1 MKFLN
6 LKNFLLVL
14 LLSMVTDLES
24 PIIDADIERQHKEQ
38 FYAGI
43 EALKLEDELK
53 NKPKTKK
60 TRTFTKLDE
69 YEQLIV
75 IIETAKSKKGTKER
89 FEYNILRTY
98 DIYLVGQTKK
108 IIEKQEKPDDPI
120 RFLVPFEHL
129 FETIYRIHIQIGHKK
144 RDLMMQACKKN
155 HMNITINLINSKF
168 LPVKKL
174 YG

>member
-1 MKFLN
+1 MYICNINFDNYVCNRNYQNKFSISKMKFLK

-14 LLSMVTDLES
+14 LLWMVTDLES

-75 IIETAKSKKGTKER
+75 IIETEKSKKR
-89 FEYNILRTY
+89 NQRT
-98 DIYLVGQTKK
+98 
-108 IIEKQEKPDDPI
+108 
-120 RFLVPFEHL
+120 F
-129 FETIYRIHIQIGHKK
+129 
-144 RDLMMQACKKN
+144 
-155 HMNITINLINSKF
+155 
-168 LPVKKL
+168 
-174 YG
+174 